1 MIWVFNDHLINS
13 PKVIAHKVM
22 GFLIVEETSEAEGE
36 AEHGGYPEEAPR
48 RNADVL
54 TIAD

>member
-22 GFLIVEETSEAEGE
+22 GFLIQWKKLLKPKEKQNMEDTLKKLQEGMQ
-36 AEHGGYPEEAPR
+36 AW
-48 RNADVL
+48 
-54 TIAD
+54 